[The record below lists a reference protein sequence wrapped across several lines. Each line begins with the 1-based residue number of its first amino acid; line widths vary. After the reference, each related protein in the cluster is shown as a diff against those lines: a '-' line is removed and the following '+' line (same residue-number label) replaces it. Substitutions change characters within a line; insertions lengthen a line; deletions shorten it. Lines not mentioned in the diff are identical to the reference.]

1 VSSTPPNARH
11 RILRAT
17 WSLVARDGAD
27 ASLADIS
34 QEAGVSRQALYLHFG
49 SRAGLLLA
57 AVRHHDTE
65 AGLGQRFEDAVTASS
80 SGANAARAWM
90 NVWLDYLPEVASV
103 AQRLEAAASS
113 DAAAHEALSERME
126 LQRANLTRVFEW
138 VRQDGALRADL
149 TPSQAA
155 EMMWSL
161 VHVTAW
167 QQLVVECGWTAAG
180 FALSRLALLDRA
192 ILKESV

>member
-1 VSSTPPNARH
+1 MSSTPPNARH

>member
-1 VSSTPPNARH
+1 
-11 RILRAT
+11 
-17 WSLVARDGAD
+17 
-27 ASLADIS
+27 
-34 QEAGVSRQALYLHFG
+34 
-49 SRAGLLLA
+49 
-57 AVRHHDTE
+57 
-65 AGLGQRFEDAVTASS
+65 
-80 SGANAARAWM
+80 M